1 MNKLQSF
8 NSLNIL
14 STRWI
19 DRLSY
24 SRDASVYRMVPEA
37 VARPRNNKEIE
48 ILFDYSRNNKIPIT
62 FRTAGTSL
70 SGQSVTNGILVEIKD
85 HWNRFKVFDE
95 GRKIMLQ
102 PGVNGGTAN
111 KILARYHRKIG
122 PDPASLNAACIGG
135 IVSNNSSGMV
145 CGTEYNSYNTLD
157 SIRFMLS
164 NGHVYDSGVKGDSAR
179 FKYNEPKIFKVLL
192 DIKETIL
199 NNKSLYNKIINKYR
213 IKNTIGYSMNSFIDY
228 SDPLDI
234 FSHLL
239 VGSEGTLAFIS
250 SVTLNTIS
258 DFEHKATGLIIYNN
272 SRSACNFVTDF
283 KDSGATAIEFLDD
296 RSLKT
301 AVNIHK
307 PPYNSKNIEEN
318 FAGLLIEY
326 QCENEDELGL
336 RVQTAEKILQKSNA
350 LNISSGFSSDIYNRE
365 KLWKIRKGLY
375 PTVGALRKIGT
386 TVITEDIAVDIENFA
401 DIVDDMKIIFKAC
414 GFTDAVTFG
423 HAKDGNLHFVCS
435 VDLETAKGVKNY
447 ESLLDKM
454 SDITL
459 NSYNGS
465 LKAEHGTGR
474 NMAPFVEKEWGGEI
488 FDIMWRIKY
497 LCDPDLLLNP
507 DVILTRDKKV
517 HIKSLK
523 PMPRVNGSVDTC
535 VECGFCEKVCPST
548 GYTLSPRQRIGL
560 MRELELINDPV
571 QRSNIGKDLD
581 YYLDQSCATDGLC
594 EDSCPVNINT
604 GEMIR
609 DKREKFNS
617 KFPAYII
624 EKHFSV
630 SLKVLRLLLKIG
642 NSSSKIMGEKNF
654 SYLMQKFNLVS
665 NGFFPI
671 WPKTGFNLTKGVYGG
686 NYSIDKAETIMFPS
700 CVGRLLSGDSSGVSN
715 SDYMIMLSNHV
726 GGKLHVLE
734 NYDNY
739 CCGMSFD
746 SHGQRATGRRMLEKL
761 TNKLYGD
768 SDNGKIPIVFDNSPC
783 SYHIKDYVNRS
794 KKNLIILDIIE
805 YLDGIKEQYNI
816 SPINKKF
823 YAHASCSTEKMNLS
837 NQFHSL
843 MKTCISNVTQD
854 QDQKCCGAAGDKSLR
869 YPGLSIYASNKLSF
883 HDDCINGVSSS
894 ITCEMGMSEATGKN
908 FTNIIPIFCEA
919 AGLTKTVV
927 EN

>member
-1 MNKLQSF
+1 MNILQSL

-48 ILFDYSRNNKIPIT
+48 ILFDYSRNNNIPIT

-85 HWNRFKVFDE
+85 YWNRFKVFDE

-164 NGHVYDSGVKGDSAR
+164 NGHVYDSGVKGDSEK

-272 SRSACNFVTDF
+272 SSSACNFVTDF

-465 LKAEHGTGR
+465 L
-474 NMAPFVEKEWGGEI
+474 
-488 FDIMWRIKY
+488 
-497 LCDPDLLLNP
+497 
-507 DVILTRDKKV
+507 
-517 HIKSLK
+517 
-523 PMPRVNGSVDTC
+523 
-535 VECGFCEKVCPST
+535 
-548 GYTLSPRQRIGL
+548 
-560 MRELELINDPV
+560 
-571 QRSNIGKDLD
+571 
-581 YYLDQSCATDGLC
+581 
-594 EDSCPVNINT
+594 
-604 GEMIR
+604 
-609 DKREKFNS
+609 
-617 KFPAYII
+617 
-624 EKHFSV
+624 
-630 SLKVLRLLLKIG
+630 
-642 NSSSKIMGEKNF
+642 
-654 SYLMQKFNLVS
+654 
-665 NGFFPI
+665 
-671 WPKTGFNLTKGVYGG
+671 
-686 NYSIDKAETIMFPS
+686 
-700 CVGRLLSGDSSGVSN
+700 
-715 SDYMIMLSNHV
+715 
-726 GGKLHVLE
+726 
-734 NYDNY
+734 
-739 CCGMSFD
+739 
-746 SHGQRATGRRMLEKL
+746 
-761 TNKLYGD
+761 
-768 SDNGKIPIVFDNSPC
+768 
-783 SYHIKDYVNRS
+783 
-794 KKNLIILDIIE
+794 
-805 YLDGIKEQYNI
+805 
-816 SPINKKF
+816 
-823 YAHASCSTEKMNLS
+823 
-837 NQFHSL
+837 
-843 MKTCISNVTQD
+843 
-854 QDQKCCGAAGDKSLR
+854 
-869 YPGLSIYASNKLSF
+869 
-883 HDDCINGVSSS
+883 
-894 ITCEMGMSEATGKN
+894 
-908 FTNIIPIFCEA
+908 
-919 AGLTKTVV
+919 
-927 EN
+927 